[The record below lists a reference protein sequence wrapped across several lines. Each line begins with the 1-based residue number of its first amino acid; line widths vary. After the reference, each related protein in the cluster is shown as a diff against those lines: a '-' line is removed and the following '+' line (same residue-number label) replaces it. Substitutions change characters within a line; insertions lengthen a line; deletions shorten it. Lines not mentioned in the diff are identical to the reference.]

1 MNKTELKAKRDAIEK
16 AGIGV
21 YLPVIKELFAAI
33 DEHVNDEDETQAVNE
48 LQAKVTQLEAEVAK
62 LTAEN
67 ATLTTVAKEAIVR

>member
-1 MNKTELKAKRDAIEK
+1 MNKQKLKATRDAVEK

-21 YLPVIKELFAAI
+21 YLEVMKQLFAAI
-33 DEHVNDEDETQAVNE
+33 DEHVNEDETQAVNE